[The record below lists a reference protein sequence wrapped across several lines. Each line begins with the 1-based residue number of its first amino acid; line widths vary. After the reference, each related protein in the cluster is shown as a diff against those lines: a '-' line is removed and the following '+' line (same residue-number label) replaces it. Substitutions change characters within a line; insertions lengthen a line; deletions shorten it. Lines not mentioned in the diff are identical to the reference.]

1 MNCHPAAVLAVAVDE
16 VRVGVVIEGDD
27 DLRVLSLVVLGV
39 VFDVTASGLVECKL
53 AVAVPVAVGVDDGG
67 GGVLG
72 CGRDNGPLI
81 LRGRTLVDLK
91 MGRNVILARG
101 TMLMDDLNI
110 INIFPKLLWYG

>member
-39 VFDVTASGLVECKL
+39 VFDVTASGLVESKL
-53 AVAVPVAVGVDDGG
+53 AVAVLVGGVDDGG